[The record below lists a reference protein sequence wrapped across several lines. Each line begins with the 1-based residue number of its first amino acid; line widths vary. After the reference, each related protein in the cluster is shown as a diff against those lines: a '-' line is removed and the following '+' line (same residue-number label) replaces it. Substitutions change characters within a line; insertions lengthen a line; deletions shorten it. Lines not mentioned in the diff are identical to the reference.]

1 MVEEKSNQHYI
12 EQNLARHSMQ
22 RHRGRNVH
30 VLSNSEWTGLCKFIL
45 ENSIK
50 ILRLDLQRALNARIH
65 SDLLHH
71 LIGNTESIK
80 VLEQRHDTTTKCN
93 RRRGLYMEK
102 SRRGVI
108 IQVCIDNELNSVVLQ
123 RLTSHILK
131 EKLMCQITSILHAQ
145 VTENDV
151 ALNQTEEYLSGLGQG
166 SGIFFLIFSGNS
178 HYSSGKATCLDI
190 SLFAL
195 KLYHAAAPSS
205 DSQFCHFKLDFCT
218 NTLISF
224 PTNSLS

>member
-65 SDLLHH
+65 SDLLRH

-80 VLEQRHDTTTKCN
+80 VLEQRHDTMTKCN

-108 IQVCIDNELNSVVLQ
+108 IQVCIDKELNSVVLQ

-166 SGIFFLIFSGNS
+166 SGIFFKSSQAILITAQAKPLAWTFLYLLLSYTMQPHPQVTHNFVI
-178 HYSSGKATCLDI
+178 LNQI
-190 SLFAL
+190 SVL
-195 KLYHAAAPSS
+195 
-205 DSQFCHFKLDFCT
+205 
-218 NTLISF
+218 TL
-224 PTNSLS
+224 